1 MIPEWV
7 VRTFDRNV
15 VICRNRSA
23 NFAAFTRNAKARA
36 SASAD
41 EQAFG
46 PDEPRLCL
54 VRSII
59 RCKDGS

>member
-15 VICRNRSA
+15 VICRNRLA
-23 NFAAFTRNAKARA
+23 NFAIHANAKARA
-36 SASAD
+36 SAGTD

-46 PDEPRLCL
+46 PNEPRLFL
-54 VRSII
+54 ARSIFH
-59 RCKDGS
+59 CKDGS

>member
-15 VICRNRSA
+15 VICRNRLA
-23 NFAAFTRNAKARA
+23 NFAIHANAKARA
-36 SASAD
+36 SAGTD

-46 PDEPRLCL
+46 PNEPRLFHHSL
-54 VRSII
+54 
-59 RCKDGS
+59 